1 VSEALRR
8 KTLSIY
14 PNLALHKDY
23 QKPLNCGMAF
33 SRRKSSAGQLF
44 QILLSFSMNQTTFSA
59 TKQLTLAMKI
69 MGGVILSMSL
79 IACSKKPTDEA
90 EKTSSTPSA
99 TATPA
104 STSATTEG
112 KSPAV
117 ANPGN
122 PATNA
127 VAAPAPVVTVVTTK
141 VEKKDLPVVLKA
153 VGTAVSLASVDIRPQ
168 VTSAVAKVHFK
179 EGQFVNKGE
188 PLFSLDSR
196 NDEANLAKANAQLA
210 KDQAALADAKRQL
223 ARSRELVAQ
232 NFVSGAAADTA
243 QTAVDSAAAV
253 VAADLASVQT
263 AQVALSYDTIL
274 APHSGRA
281 GVINTPAGSI
291 VQANVT
297 IMATLVQVNPIAVAF
312 NLPQR
317 DLADFLAAVSNQNN
331 VKVTAT
337 LPEEKKP
344 LIGKLQFV
352 DNAVDTASGT
362 VKLKAIFD
370 NKDSKLWPGL
380 FVNVGLTTK
389 KLENVIVV
397 PQSAI
402 IQTVRGPIV
411 YAVEDGKAVVKP
423 VKMVFSA
430 GPEAV
435 VSGVEEN
442 DLIVTDGKQNL
453 RPGVKVVEKP
463 KDPPGAV
470 KPGDA
475 KAGDVKPT
483 AAGTPAPSAPSSSP
497 K

>member
-1 VSEALRR
+1 MA
-8 KTLSIY
+8 SITF
-14 PNLALHKDY
+14 K
-23 QKPLNCGMAF
+23 
-33 SRRKSSAGQLF
+33 
-44 QILLSFSMNQTTFSA
+44 FSMNQTTIHTS
-59 TKQLTLAMKI
+59 KPRPLA
-69 MGGVILSMSL
+69 L
-79 IACSKKPTDEA
+79 IAIGGLIITLSLFGCSKKSAEEA
-90 EKTSSTPSA
+90 EK
-99 TATPA
+99 
-104 STSATTEG
+104 SATTPPP
-112 KSPAV
+112 SSA
-117 ANPGN
+117 

-127 VAAPAPVVTVVTTK
+127 DGKSAAAPSTASSPTGQTPLPSATPAPVVTVVTTK

-179 EGQFVNKGE
+179 EGQFVNKGDS
-188 PLFSLDSR
+188 LFSLDSR

-210 KDQAALADAKRQL
+210 KDQAALTDAKRQL

-232 NFVSGAAADTA
+232 NFVSGAAVDTA
-243 QTAVDSAAAV
+243 QTLVDSTAAV
-253 VAADLASVQT
+253 VASDLASVQA
-263 AQVALSYDTIL
+263 AQVALSFDKIT

-281 GVINTPAGSI
+281 GIINTPTGSI
-291 VQANVT
+291 VQANNTV
-297 IMATLVQVNPIAVAF
+297 MATIVQVNPIAVAF

-317 DLADFLAAVSNQNN
+317 DLADFLAAVSSQSN

-344 LIGKLQFV
+344 LVGKLQFV

-389 KLENVIVV
+389 KLENAIVV
-397 PQSAI
+397 PQAAI

-411 YAVEDGKAVVKP
+411 YAVEDGKAVIKP
-423 VKMVFSA
+423 IKMVFAA

-435 VSGVEEN
+435 VTGVEEN
-442 DLIVTDGKQNL
+442 DVIVTDGKQNL
-453 RPGVKVVEKP
+453 RPGVKVAEKS
-463 KDPPGAV
+463 KDAAGA
-470 KPGDA
+470 G
-475 KAGDVKPT
+475 KPT
-483 AAGTPAPSAPSSSP
+483 DTNPAAP